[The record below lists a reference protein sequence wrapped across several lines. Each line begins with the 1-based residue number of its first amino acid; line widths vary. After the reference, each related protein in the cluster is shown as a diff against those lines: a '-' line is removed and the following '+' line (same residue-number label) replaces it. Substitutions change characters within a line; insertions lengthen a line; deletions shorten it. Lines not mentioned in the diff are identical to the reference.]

1 MARRGRKIVSDVEI
15 TVLRFRRK
23 RNGGEKW
30 MNVKKEL
37 VKIFNDVAS
46 LPLEVQ
52 DMVTEDIVSS
62 AKERV
67 RTIKRICNREVS

>member
-1 MARRGRKIVSDVEI
+1 MGDFEI